1 MYDQTRALASQR
13 RDFATLFSVS
23 LSRPRNLRRK
33 ITNEKAQMWRV
44 ATLEIVRSC
53 SVFSVQEVSTYRQEL
68 NGAADAK
75 PTFPCE
81 KLTTRRQCKRDA
93 CKTAL
98 RMVALPRDELK
109 LLYVLCALRRESKP
123 LYKQGM
129 MQLLSAI
136 QIVGGR
142 PMRKQKSKRS
152 QEKNLPHSDF
162 LY

>member
-1 MYDQTRALASQR
+1 
-13 RDFATLFSVS
+13 
-23 LSRPRNLRRK
+23 
-33 ITNEKAQMWRV
+33 
-44 ATLEIVRSC
+44 
-53 SVFSVQEVSTYRQEL
+53 
-68 NGAADAK
+68 
-75 PTFPCE
+75 
-81 KLTTRRQCKRDA
+81 
-93 CKTAL
+93 
-98 RMVALPRDELK
+98 MVALPRDELK